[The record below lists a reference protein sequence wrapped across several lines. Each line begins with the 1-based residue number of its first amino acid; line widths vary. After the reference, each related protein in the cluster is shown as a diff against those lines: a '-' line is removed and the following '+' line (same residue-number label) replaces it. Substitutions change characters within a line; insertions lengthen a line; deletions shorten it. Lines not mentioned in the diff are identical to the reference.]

1 MLACSRFLDLIDSEE
16 MGIPDHL
23 RLSLN
28 ATLRIDTETDAVSA
42 AGGFELGESEYIP
55 IKAQKLARNRQIL
68 LLQVQSKHLRKL
80 CSLS

>member
-1 MLACSRFLDLIDSEE
+1 MLACSRFLALTELEE

-42 AGGFELGESEYIP
+42 AGSFELGESEYIS
-55 IKAQKLARNRQIL
+55 IEAQKLAEAEEY
-68 LLQVQSKHLRKL
+68 H
-80 CSLS
+80 